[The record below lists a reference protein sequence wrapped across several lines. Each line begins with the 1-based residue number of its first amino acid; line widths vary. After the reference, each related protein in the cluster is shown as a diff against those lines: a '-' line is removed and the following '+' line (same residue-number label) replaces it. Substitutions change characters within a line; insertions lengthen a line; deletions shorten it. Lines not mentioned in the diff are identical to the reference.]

1 MNNSIWTWSYLNKLR
16 QQLEASIK
24 IKKEHQDQD
33 EERIERK
40 MSRTSKE
47 RKRW

>member
-1 MNNSIWTWSYLNKLR
+1 MNNLIWTWSYLNKLR

-24 IKKEHQDQD
+24 KEHQDQD
-33 EERIERK
+33 KERIKRK
-40 MSRTSKE
+40 ISKRTSKE